1 MDEYYFISFHF
12 MKWKNNRKQSRVAC
26 SQLVLY
32 EYVRGNNRE
41 MILFKMEIN
50 NTKAISYHDEAMNSE
65 QRVTRNVFYT
75 GPVAAT
81 IRLQAILVQLEAL
94 ERQQARG
101 ASYQREEATVGQLP
115 QATAASPRTRTG
127 VEE

>member
-1 MDEYYFISFHF
+1 
-12 MKWKNNRKQSRVAC
+12 MKWKNNRKESRVASC

-65 QRVTRNVFYT
+65 
-75 GPVAAT
+75 
-81 IRLQAILVQLEAL
+81 
-94 ERQQARG
+94 
-101 ASYQREEATVGQLP
+101 
-115 QATAASPRTRTG
+115 
-127 VEE
+127 